1 MDSYSFPDEVFFQM
15 GLGYKMISVAMT
27 TFNGMPY
34 VKQQLE
40 SILIQLDESDELVVS
55 DNGSTDGT
63 WAWLEKQA
71 VLDKRIVLIQFFDEQ
86 GVVANVFNALK
97 HCHGDLIF
105 LSDQDDVWLPGRVS
119 TVVRQFDAN
128 PDLLIVQTDAVV
140 IDQSGKTITDS
151 FFDFRHCGPGILKNI
166 YKNTWQGCC
175 MAMRRQ
181 LLALALPV
189 PKSVP
194 MHDVWLGL
202 IAECSGQVAFLPK
215 ILTQYRRHLDN
226 ASALKHAPWH
236 RVVGWRI
243 ALITALLWRLPR
255 ILWRK
260 IAT

>member
-1 MDSYSFPDEVFFQM
+1 MGVQVFV
-15 GLGYKMISVAMT
+15 ISVAMT
-27 TFNGMPY
+27 TCNGISY
-34 VKQQLE
+34 LDQQVE
-40 SILIQLDESDELVVS
+40 SILMQLGPNDELVVS
-55 DNGSTDGT
+55 DHGSCDGT
-63 WAWLEKQA
+63 WVKLEKKAAADRRMHLHQYA
-71 VLDKRIVLIQFFDEQ
+71 GQDGITGNINHVLAQCKGEI
-86 GVVANVFNALK
+86 
-97 HCHGDLIF
+97 IF
-105 LSDQDDVWLPGRVS
+105 LSDQDDVWLPGRVAAMS
-119 TVVRQFDAN
+119 SVFNAN
-128 PDLLIVQTDAVV
+128 PSLLLIQADAEL
-140 IDQSGKTITDS
+140 IDASGEILIPS
-151 FFDFRHCGPGILKNI
+151 FFAYRHCGPGILKNI
-166 YKNTWQGCC
+166 YKNTWQGCS

-202 IAECSGQVAFLPK
+202 IAECSGQVAFLSR

-226 ASALKHAPWH
+226 VSALEHAPWH